1 MEKRTKILA
10 VAAFICIVACIV
22 MISILAKLE
31 TDSINKLY
39 TEVTKR
45 KTHTI
50 TQQKSEVKTKKDT
63 ENKFEEEETKRGMVK
78 KDFDKYVFV
87 GDSRYRGMMFMADES
102 DVFICEN
109 GRGYDFLL
117 EQMGSIKWECDENT
131 ALIIG
136 LGVNDSHYNVDK
148 YLTTLSDMADTMDCQ
163 IYYMLVNPVDEAV
176 EEYNGYH
183 VLNENIDIFN
193 ERMKNELDE
202 RIGII
207 DTNSYLLESGFDTMD
222 GLHYTND
229 TYEKIYN
236 FIKSEVTE

>member
-1 MEKRTKILA
+1 MLCIAIIAVLSKIE
-10 VAAFICIVACIV
+10 
-22 MISILAKLE
+22 S
-31 TDSINKLY
+31 DSIKRLY
-39 TEVTKR
+39 AEFANLRDYSDSQNDKE
-45 KTHTI
+45 K
-50 TQQKSEVKTKKDT
+50 
-63 ENKFEEEETKRGMVK
+63 ETKEIRTEADDEYETEAEGREHIK
-78 KDFDKYVFV
+78 GDYSKYVFV
-87 GDSRYRGMMFMADES
+87 GDSRYRGMMFLADEQ

-117 EQMGSIKWECDENT
+117 EQMSNIKWECDEDT

-148 YLTTLSDMADTMDCQ
+148 YLDTLSEMADTMECQ
-163 IYYMLVNPVDEAV
+163 IYYMLVNPVDEEK

-193 ERMKNELDE
+193 ERMKDELDE

-207 DTNSYLLESGFDTMD
+207 DTNSYLWDYGFDTMD

-229 TYEKIYN
+229 TYKDIYCYIKYKI
-236 FIKSEVTE
+236 SE